1 MVCVWP
7 RSGARVTTDQ
17 NTTKSGQSARIGNRW
32 RWALPIL
39 LAGILGILEL
49 SSRTGLGYL
58 AGWADHFV
66 LSTEGISWV
75 RPGAYANDWFMES
88 APQPHWFFDLLTFAG
103 ESLHILPLVYG
114 MYWAAGLLAFGA
126 ATALLARHLVP
137 SASTSVGVLVTV
149 VAGLMPWMIGGT
161 GTPVIAIAL
170 PAVLSANM
178 IYLLIA
184 GMLTGRRLLVVII
197 GPAIAVV
204 HVQQGSIAIVLMV
217 ALLIVEAVR
226 DRRVDWWLA
235 LAGALTAAVV
245 GFGLLIRPVASNLAD
260 FVEICNTMIPYHC
273 AAHTW
278 NAREIISTLGLI
290 LLTSLSV
297 FALPR
302 ARRWLWLS
310 TVGLATLGYAG
321 GFAMDALSVP
331 FLGPLAQGVN
341 VYRLAAVL
349 IPFAIWG
356 AVTPLLSRARGWRFL
371 ALLAAWGLGW
381 LMILTGWGF
390 VPAGPLVSRLVLYTL
405 ALLIPFLGLAL
416 LRRRGLDRPRARS
429 SSALIAAVLVLAA
442 AAGNGGLT
450 LRAPDFSLTPFADFT
465 VWGEKAERAVPA
477 GETIV
482 ASPQQVWIKFVSE
495 RAVIADCKNVPYGGE
510 PWDEW
515 KKRLS
520 ELGGYEQCLEMRASG
535 YNELSGDDLIDL
547 ADEYGSDFIAV
558 ATDAPDQ
565 LAYLE
570 RAGWDQ
576 VVDAEGDAYA
586 VIFRRP
592 GA

>member
-1 MVCVWP
+1 M
-7 RSGARVTTDQ
+7 TTDEK
-17 NTTKSGQSARIGNRW
+17 TTTTRPEDRASRGSRW
-32 RWALPIL
+32 GWTLPLL
-39 LAGILGILEL
+39 LAAILGVLEL

-66 LSTEGISWV
+66 LSTEGINWV
-75 RPGAYANDWFMES
+75 RPDAYANDWFMES
-88 APQPHWFFDLLTFAG
+88 APQPHWFFDLLTSFG

-114 MYWAAGLLAFGA
+114 LYWAAGLLAFGA
-126 ATALLARHLVP
+126 ATAMLARHFVP
-137 SASTSVGVLVTV
+137 SASASVGVLVTV
-149 VAGLMPWMIGGT
+149 VAGLMPWMLGGT

-184 GMLTGRRLLVVII
+184 GMLTERRLLVVIV
-197 GPAIAVV
+197 GPAISVV

-235 LAGALTAAVV
+235 LAGGLTAAVV

-260 FVEICNTMIPYHC
+260 FVEICDTMIPYHC

-278 NAREIISTLGLI
+278 DERDIVSTLGLI

-331 FLGPLAQGVN
+331 VLGPLAQGVN

-349 IPFAIWG
+349 IPFAVWG
-356 AVTPLLSRARGWRFL
+356 AVTPLLSRARGWRYV

-381 LMILTGWGF
+381 LMILTAWGF
-390 VPAGPLVSRLVLYTL
+390 VSAGPLISRLVFYTL
-405 ALLIPFLGLAL
+405 ALLIPFLGFAVLRQ
-416 LRRRGLDRPRARS
+416 LRRDHVRTRPAA
-429 SSALIAAVLVLAA
+429 ALIASVLVLAA
-442 AAGNGGLT
+442 AAGNGGLA
-450 LRAPDFSLTPFADFT
+450 LRAPDFAITPFADFR
-465 VWGEKAERAVPA
+465 VWGENAERAVPA
-477 GETIV
+477 GESIV

-510 PWDEW
+510 PWAQW
-515 KKRLS
+515 KKRLA
-520 ELGGYEQCLEMRASG
+520 ELGGYEQCLEPRAPG
-535 YNELSGDDLIDL
+535 YSELSVDALIDL
-547 ADEYGSDFIAV
+547 ADEYDSDFIAV
-558 ATDAPDQ
+558 ATDAPVQ
-565 LAYLE
+565 LEGME

-586 VIFRRP
+586 VLFRRP
-592 GA
+592 GS